1 LCKSIPRP
9 LIATGKDIAS
19 GGGTGASAMY
29 GSAVQA
35 NTNENQVVGR
45 EISENEL
52 VLRAVVPVLSLNRK
66 HAGTVLLDR
75 DRYLCE
81 E

>member
-1 LCKSIPRP
+1 
-9 LIATGKDIAS
+9 
-19 GGGTGASAMY
+19 MY